1 MTDIEQPTEEMM
13 LERMRKDANM
23 LRDVAQIVSM
33 NRDAIGLIVRRNAR
47 TPTPITDEAAEK
59 MARIIFDVLSEF
71 AFDMDEAA
79 NAVEAGEMQMAAIR
93 MEKTDGTKH

>member
-1 MTDIEQPTEEMM
+1 MTDNEQPSEEMM
-13 LERMRKDANM
+13 LVQMRKDANM
-23 LRDVAQIVSM
+23 LRDVAQIVSL

-93 MEKTDGTKH
+93 MEKTDSTKH